1 MYSDDAMAPDDYV
14 LDESGEGEGN
24 IHLLDFKTFGPNP
37 ELTAENERALAEI
50 AAVINRNARHLDRRQ
65 FEIAITW
72 LKNWKLGYD
81 PTRREGSYREFH
93 AILNGARNSAEQREF
108 QRRTAWKLIVGVVLA
123 ALLLLS
129 LGISTVMIYSDD
141 GLNWGGR
148 FVGAV
153 VGLTLFWFADDF
165 LKKAQMLAKEQDR
178 RYALESLRCAKT
190 VLEVRMA
197 GAFAYIP
204 GVSAD
209 EPNFD
214 EKYATQQMAKAREAL
229 TDALY
234 CDPDGYLARW
244 RY

>member
-14 LDESGEGEGN
+14 VDESYGRDGN
-24 IHLLDFKTFGPNP
+24 NNLLDFDSFGPNP
-37 ELTAENERALAEI
+37 ELTKESERALAEI
-50 AAVINRNARHLDRRQ
+50 AAVINMNARHLEKQQ

-72 LKNWKLGYD
+72 LKKWKLGYD
-81 PTRREGSYREFH
+81 PTRCEGSHQTFH
-93 AILNGARNSAEQREF
+93 AILDGIRNSAEQREL
-108 QRRTAWKLIVGVVLA
+108 QRRAAWKLIFGAVLA

-129 LGISTVMIYSDD
+129 LAINTLLIYSDD
-141 GLNWGGR
+141 GLSWGGR
-148 FVGAV
+148 FVGAL
-153 VGLTLFWFADDF
+153 VGLALFWFADDF
-165 LKKAQMLAKEQDR
+165 LKKAQVLAKEQER
-178 RYALESLRCAKT
+178 RFGLESLRCAKT
-190 VLEVRMA
+190 VLEVNMA

-204 GVSAD
+204 GTSAD